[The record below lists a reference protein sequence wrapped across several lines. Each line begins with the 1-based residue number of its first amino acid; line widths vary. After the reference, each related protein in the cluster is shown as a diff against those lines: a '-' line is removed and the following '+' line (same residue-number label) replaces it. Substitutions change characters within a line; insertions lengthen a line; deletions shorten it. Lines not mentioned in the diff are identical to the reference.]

1 MGIPSVWLEGS
12 PFGDYL
18 IPGVILLLPLGV
30 VPLIVAHGLL
40 RRRPWS
46 WYGAL
51 LIGVMLV
58 VWIIVEV
65 LVIGYQTDPP
75 LQLVYGLVGVAIL
88 ALVSLSS
95 VRCELTGA
103 RRKPN
108 S

>member
-1 MGIPSVWLEGS
+1 
-12 PFGDYL
+12 
-18 IPGVILLLPLGV
+18 
-30 VPLIVAHGLL
+30 
-40 RRRPWS
+40 
-46 WYGAL
+46 
-51 LIGVMLV
+51 MLV